1 MKTKTNSLSLFHER
15 MDRALF
21 IVYFLSAVVPL
32 AAFMY
37 VANLY
42 ALPSLENN
50 ITGLMGMAGLMLAI
64 SFLSLVS
71 FFALRRIV
79 SKTINQMDGDNARL
93 QRVLTASG
101 ELAGAPHSQA
111 VSKAALEWARRLSG
125 AGTAL
130 LVKPAEGEKAM
141 ELLAAVGK
149 GQAFFEAQNKM
160 LQELIGAAVREKR
173 TVTLQNEAGNANV
186 LVAPF
191 PGCNEWAGAIV
202 VVREGNREPFR
213 GSEIDTMS
221 MLSAITSASWSN
233 ADLQDAQRN
242 FFTYV
247 TELVVMAVDSHVSYR
262 DGHSKK
268 VAEISNRIGRELKFS
283 DEQLHIL
290 HFSALL
296 HDIGML
302 KLSRSQ
308 HTSPQHY
315 KQHPLIANKMLSRI
329 RLWEEVAPVV
339 LHHHEWF
346 DGNGYPTGLA
356 GQDIPLESRVL
367 CVADAV
373 DAMSRDDNRRTGMSM
388 EEICEELREC
398 SGTQFDP
405 VVVQAFMRSLE
416 RGEISLD

>member
-21 IVYFLSAVVPL
+21 TVYFLSAVVPL

-42 ALPSLENN
+42 ALPTLENN
-50 ITGLMGMAGLMLAI
+50 LPGLLGMAGLMLGI

-79 SKTINQMDGDNARL
+79 SQTIDHMDGDNARL
-93 QRVLTASG
+93 QRVLKASS
-101 ELAGAPHSQA
+101 ELSGAPHSQA
-111 VSKAALEWARRLSG
+111 VSKAAMEWARRLTSS
-125 AGTAL
+125 GTAL
-130 LVKPAEGEKAM
+130 LVLPAEGEKSM

-149 GQAFFEAQNKM
+149 GQAFFDAQNGL
-160 LQELIGAAVREKR
+160 LQELVGTAFRENR
-173 TVTLQNEAGNANV
+173 TVTLQNEAGNGNV

-191 PGCNEWAGAIV
+191 PGANERSGAIV
-202 VVREGNREPFR
+202 VVREGNRDAFR
-213 GSEIDTMS
+213 GSEIDALS
-221 MLSAITSASWSN
+221 MLSAITAVSWQN

-247 TELVVMAVDSHVSYR
+247 TELVVMAVDSHVDYR

-268 VAEISNRIGRELKFS
+268 VAEISNRIGRELNFS
-283 DEQLHIL
+283 DDQLHVL

-315 KQHPLIANKMLSRI
+315 KQHPVIASKMLSRI
-329 RLWEEVAPVV
+329 RLWGEVAPVV

-346 DGNGYPTGLA
+346 DGNGYPSGLA

-373 DAMSRDDNRRTGMSM
+373 DAMSRDDDRRTGMSM

-398 SGTQFDP
+398 AGTQFDP
-405 VVVQAFMRSLE
+405 VVVQAFMRSHE